1 MKDRNESYKID
12 GRKQVVVLTAVIAMI
27 LVVLVDTSYAWYVV
41 TKTSDKS
48 VGIKAGTLNLEFDDN
63 ESNDIVITDL
73 TPVSDEEGLETTGYS
88 FKITNTGNIA
98 SEYKIYFV
106 DKDLTNGEERLDNK
120 YVKYNIEKNNES
132 IKTSLLSNIEDDLLI
147 SGTLEK
153 EEIAEFT
160 LRLWLDD
167 EAFDRNATNK
177 VLKKKVKISASQT
190 TDSDVINEID
200 EEENNID
207 SVDDEGTTTSDSETT
222 TIDKKTTI
230 ENED

>member
-12 GRKQVVVLTAVIAMI
+12 GRKQVVILTAVIAMI

-41 TKTSDKS
+41 TKSSDKS
-48 VGIKAGTLNLEFDDN
+48 VGIKAGTLNLEFADD
-63 ESNDIVITDL
+63 ESKDIVITNL
-73 TPVSDEEGLETTGYS
+73 VPVSDEEGLESTGYS

-98 SEYKIYFV
+98 SDYVIYFI

-132 IKTSLLSNIEDDLLI
+132 VNTDLLSNINNNILI
-147 SGTLEK
+147 SGRLEK
-153 EEIAEFT
+153 EEVAEFT

-177 VLKKKVKISASQT
+177 VLKKTIKISASQLK
-190 TDSDVINEID
+190 DSDAMNEV
-200 EEENNID
+200 EENETDDD
-207 SVDDEGTTTSDSETT
+207 SSDE
-222 TIDKKTTI
+222 TTI
-230 ENED
+230 EEESDENEED